1 MMDFADLTA
10 KLAQIREK
18 LVSTIERINTEAGGE
33 PFYAR
38 IFLVEDKHVVGLIS
52 DLGMNDY
59 KIVFNLAEEK
69 LIEGKIDRKIYK
81 KMIRLEEVIRIE
93 VFKTA
98 SGKPM
103 FISQKQK

>member
-1 MMDFADLTA
+1 MDFADLTA

-18 LVSTIERINTEAGGE
+18 LVATVEQINTEAGGE

-38 IFLVEDKHVVGLIS
+38 FFLVEDKRVVGLIS
-52 DLGMNDY
+52 DLRMNDY
-59 KIVFNLAEEK
+59 KIVFNLVNEK
-69 LIEGKIDRKIYK
+69 LIGGKIDREISK
-81 KMIRLEEVIRIE
+81 KMIKLEEVLRIE